1 MNNLKKSLVI
11 REFLW
16 NSGNIDD
23 IFDAIYHFDG
33 EEVNEDEYMPMI
45 FLLIDY
51 VPKKLLKEFDNL
63 GDNREKHIDE
73 YEEKII
79 KIINKKVAEILKNE
93 VYL

>member
-1 MNNLKKSLVI
+1 MKNLKKSLVI

-23 IFDAIYHFDG
+23 IFDAIYHFTG
-33 EEVNEDEYMPMI
+33 EEVNEDEYMPII

-63 GDNREKHIDE
+63 GDDREKYIDE

>member
-51 VPKKLLKEFDNL
+51 VPKKLLKEFDNF
-63 GDNREKHIDE
+63 DNREKHIDE

-79 KIINKKVAEILKNE
+79 KIINKKVTEIIKNE